1 MNEGGLDRVIRV
13 VVGLALVLGT
23 PQLMGYINSNWAW
36 IGVVPLLTGVLGF
49 CPAYKLLGINTSP
62 MKK

>member
-23 PQLMGYINSNWAW
+23 PQLMGYINSNWHGSVW
-36 IGVVPLLTGVLGF
+36 
-49 CPAYKLLGINTSP
+49 CPC
-62 MKK
+62 